1 MNCSSVTSNVAGAF
15 EQIVRHDSMSLRM
28 ACSRSAV
35 SMRSQSSRKA
45 MTRASS
51 PLRPAARNNGNPTS
65 RDVAPVIR
73 AT

>member
-1 MNCSSVTSNVAGAF
+1 
-15 EQIVRHDSMSLRM
+15 
-28 ACSRSAV
+28 
-35 SMRSQSSRKA
+35 